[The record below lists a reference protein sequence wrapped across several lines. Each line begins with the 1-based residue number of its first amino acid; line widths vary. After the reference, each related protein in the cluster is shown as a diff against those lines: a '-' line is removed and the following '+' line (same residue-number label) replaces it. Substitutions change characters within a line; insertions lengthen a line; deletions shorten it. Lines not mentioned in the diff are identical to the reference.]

1 MSESTELLEF
11 VYENA
16 KMGEATLPR
25 VIGAVSRPDLRA
37 SLSEQLE
44 EYRAIGGRA
53 EDLLR
58 RSGVRPREPGG
69 LRRAAAE
76 AMLEMDLLARGST
89 RRVAEMM
96 IRGSTMGTIQMS
108 KRIHAYQYT
117 ADRQALDLAGR
128 LLETEEN
135 NIEQMKAFL

>member
-58 RSGVRPREPGG
+58 RSGIRPREPGG
-69 LRRAAAE
+69 IRQAAVE

-89 RRVAEMM
+89 RRVAEVM

-108 KRIHAYQYT
+108 KRIHA
-117 ADRQALDLAGR
+117 
-128 LLETEEN
+128 
-135 NIEQMKAFL
+135 

>member
-58 RSGVRPREPGG
+58 EV
-69 LRRAAAE
+69 
-76 AMLEMDLLARGST
+76 
-89 RRVAEMM
+89 
-96 IRGSTMGTIQMS
+96 
-108 KRIHAYQYT
+108 
-117 ADRQALDLAGR
+117 
-128 LLETEEN
+128 
-135 NIEQMKAFL
+135 EQ